1 MPSSLAAR
9 AIRARCSSMAAANA
23 AGPPKLGIWPVRLSR
38 SSTAASIA
46 SCTSAAIASRI
57 RDAIAADVHEAMD
70 AAVEERL
77 SLTGQIPNFGGPAAF
92 AAAIDEQRARIARAA
107 KELGIEPTQ

>member
-1 MPSSLAAR
+1 
-9 AIRARCSSMAAANA
+9 
-23 AGPPKLGIWPVRLSR
+23 
-38 SSTAASIA
+38 
-46 SCTSAAIASRI
+46 
-57 RDAIAADVHEAMD
+57 MD

-92 AAAIDEQRARIARAA
+92 AATIDEQRARIARAA